1 MSGFRMPDF
10 EAEDNPSRSFLEYQ
24 DHADE
29 DPEEDEKE
37 DESEDDGEDEEE

>member
-1 MSGFRMPDF
+1 MPDF
-10 EAEDNPSRSFLEYQ
+10 EAEDNPSRSFLELQ

-37 DESEDDGEDEEE
+37 DESEVDDDEEE